1 MAFENLRQQTF
12 TQATSS
18 VNTKIKEIY
27 RTIPAVLRD
36 GIKSKDNNGFFDYDL
51 ILSASDSSSNSD
63 IFEENSVLVV
73 QDFSSEE
80 VTVYLTASLF
90 RTMMNNHLSSSL
102 PSSSYQTISASFFDQ
117 IGNGVSNMPGSEA
130 YAGVLT
136 FPFEPGS
143 SSSLGTDITPP
154 ATASYELVFPGVVD
168 NVSGEGLLVVKNN
181 STNAL
186 YSHFKFGNE
195 TSSLTQHQKNLTGAL
210 TSSNRHHLTRSFDN
224 KAFHYIQPKL
234 IPEFHVVY
242 TPHSNDGSLFA
253 LTSSFSSSADAG
265 VISGSAIASSSA
277 NAQTS
282 GILAGFRFYDGTT
295 PGAPGDG
302 DGKYYSTT
310 LKGFCSGDG
319 EFGSGEVN
327 ETTDFFPTREVIFFP
342 SNSVVRSG
350 SFKYV
355 PEASGAAHATGSTD
369 VRTIYYISGAN
380 GPSGS
385 FIPTSNFGSPDHAVS
400 GSHIWSDAK
409 LKTPASA
416 GFYCDNAGNA
426 VYGAFIGGDYI
437 FYSDLG
443 NKIHG
448 VTSSIPEAQVVA
460 VNGAPLSV
468 VPRFASKSSHS

>member
-1 MAFENLRQQTF
+1 MAFENLKQKTF

-36 GIKSKDNNGFFDYDL
+36 GIKSKDNGGFFDYDL

-102 PSSSYQTISASFFDQ
+102 PSASYQTISASFFNQ
-117 IGNGVSNMPGSEA
+117 IVTGVSNMPGAEA

-143 SSSLGTDITPP
+143 SSSLGTEITPP
-154 ATASYELVFPGVVD
+154 ATASYELIFPGVVD

-186 YSHFKFGNE
+186 YSHFKFGDVDG
-195 TSSLTQHQKNLTGAL
+195 SLVLQQRNLTGAL
-210 TSSNRHHLTRSFDN
+210 TASGLHHLTRSFDN
-224 KAFHYIQPKL
+224 RDFHYIQPKF
-234 IPEFHVVY
+234 IPEFHIVY
-242 TPHSNDGSLFA
+242 TPHKSNGASFA

-265 VISGSAIASSSA
+265 VISGSVLGNSSS
-277 NAQTS
+277 NEENLLS
-282 GILAGFRFYDGTT
+282 GFRFYDGTT

-302 DGKYYSTT
+302 DGKYYRTT

-327 ETTDFFPTREVIFFP
+327 ETTDFFPTREVIYFP

-400 GSHIWSDAK
+400 GSHIWNDAK

-416 GFYCDNAGNA
+416 GFYCDNVGNA
-426 VYGAFIGGDYI
+426 VYGAFIGGDYS
-437 FYSDLG
+437 FFSALG

-448 VTSSIPEAQVVA
+448 VTSSIPEAQVTA
-460 VNGAPLSV
+460 VNGAALSV
-468 VPRFASKSSHS
+468 VPRFASKSAHS